1 MAKSIYINLD
11 ANNLRSA
18 AVRSDTDLRSARFS
32 QFVAGDSVDFNLYVV
47 DTSGLQNIQNY
58 ASVRL
63 GIGGSDSRPNAGSYT
78 VASTNTL
85 VYNHTAA
92 ELKEVIDSAVDV
104 ATVTELAPFVF
115 KIQFTNNGEQSIPN
129 VDGRLLNPRSTVDVS
144 KMITGN
150 STTPETWLWRLYR
163 NPLAFTDTFT
173 NISGQGITGTV
184 DFNTSGI
191 YDLISN
197 EESEDTFL
205 EVEVTDSSG
214 SISTIAQIKITIFGE
229 VIGQSFNGSVPT
241 PSGSLPAEASTFL
254 QSFPNPD
261 VAGSLTV
268 DGGLFVEG
276 LFTPVSGVQSK
287 SGDFKTGGKIITG
300 EIQCPGDTADGSDA
314 DPINYDAKEHRFRD
328 FDADPTN
335 LMVIKKIDGTST
347 GARVGINKDTA
358 DAALHIVAGQDSS
371 GDKDL
376 ALKVIGGAYFNEY
389 IRVGTYTNTTRDQI
403 SPKISGLVIYNLDT
417 HKYQAWSNGSFPA
430 TPQYI
435 TSFSISG
442 LPNGLSGVYTR
453 NGETN
458 HSPTTKGKRR
468 WQLDGDVFG
477 TIDVAWSG
485 TKWEIRLDGT
495 SYFSS
500 TEDTLDPW
508 DVTSWSEDGGMSG
521 TPTFSDF
528 IGGRPTALSAGQWIQ
543 FEYIIAPSS

>member
-1 MAKSIYINLD
+1 MARSIYINLD
-11 ANNLRSA
+11 AQNLRSA
-18 AVRSDTDLRSARFS
+18 SVVSPTDRRVSRFS
-32 QFVAGDSVDFNLYVV
+32 QFVAGDVVDLNLYVV
-47 DTSGLQNIQNY
+47 NSSGLQNIQDY
-58 ASVRL
+58 ASVRV
-63 GIGGSDSRPNAGSYT
+63 GIGGSDSRPNAGTYT
-78 VASTNTL
+78 IASTNTL
-85 VYNHTAA
+85 NYNHSAA
-92 ELKEVIDSAVDV
+92 ELESVIDSAVAD
-104 ATVTELAPFVF
+104 AEVTELAPFVF
-115 KIQFTNNGEQSIPN
+115 KIQFTANGTQSIPD
-129 VDGRLLNPRSTVDVS
+129 VDSRLLNPRSTVDVAR
-144 KMITGN
+144 MITGD
-150 STTPETWLWRLYR
+150 SSTPETWLWRLYR
-163 NPLAFTDTFT
+163 NPLAFTSTFT
-173 NISGQGITGTV
+173 NIADNGINGTL
-184 DFNTSGI
+184 DLNTSGI
-191 YDLISN
+191 YDLLAQA
-197 EESEDTFL
+197 EAETTFF
-205 EVEVTDSSG
+205 EVEATSSSG
-214 SISTIAQIKITIFGE
+214 NITTILQAPITILGE
-229 VIGQSFNGSVPT
+229 VIGQSFNGTVPQPT
-241 PSGSLPAEASTFL
+241 GLPAEASAFL
-254 QSFPNPD
+254 QSFPNPSF
-261 VAGSLTV
+261 AGNVGVTGDLSTTNG
-268 DGGLFVEG
+268 DISTENGNF
-276 LFTPVSGVQSK
+276 SGKLV
-287 SGDFKTGGKIITG
+287 TG
-300 EIQCPGDTADGSDA
+300 EIQCKGTTPGGSDA
-314 DPINYDAKEHRFRD
+314 QPINYDAKEHRFRD

-358 DAALHIVAGQDSS
+358 DAALHIVAGEDSS

-376 ALKVIGGAYFNEY
+376 GLKVIGGAYFNEY

-508 DVTSWSEDGGMSG
+508 DVTSWSEDGSMTG